1 MKVSVFKTNQTQSLN
16 IHFLSD
22 LGKVKFVRRLCRFPR
37 FHLEEEAM
45 MISREWF
52 YGFAG
57 VPSIRIFTVYVLK
70 EGLMASKSSS
80 SSQIHLLPRTF
91 WESIPDKKL
100 KPFLGPRGPLVLPS
114 MGPVPSALK
123 IWITYIQAHMPYESS
138 EVSSNQPCTV

>member
-1 MKVSVFKTNQTQSLN
+1 
-16 IHFLSD
+16 
-22 LGKVKFVRRLCRFPR
+22 
-37 FHLEEEAM
+37 

-100 KPFLGPRGPLVLPS
+100 KPFFTLTYLHLDRVLKKRQS
-114 MGPVPSALK
+114 L
-123 IWITYIQAHMPYESS
+123 
-138 EVSSNQPCTV
+138 

>member
-16 IHFLSD
+16 FHFLSD
-22 LGKVKFVRRLCRFPR
+22 LGKVKFVLRLCRFPG

-80 SSQIHLLPRTF
+80 SSQIHLLPKTF
-91 WESIPDKKL
+91 WASIAAKKTETL
-100 KPFLGPRGPLVLPS
+100 FYLDLPS
-114 MGPVPSALK
+114 SCLSPQKKTKSLKKKFSRGYSGPVINPG
-123 IWITYIQAHMPYESS
+123 
-138 EVSSNQPCTV
+138 